1 MVRFARGVCLLVAV
15 AWVVSCGGGGGTP
28 TTPSNTTPPPP
39 AVTLGSVTVT
49 APAPAAKVGD
59 SAQFTATAVMSNS
72 TTQTVTTQ
80 SSWQSSN
87 TAVATVTANGMVAAV
102 GAGEADIRATYQ
114 SVTGLAH
121 VVVTAVTS
129 SSFSLCGTIRG
140 ASNAPLSGAE
150 AEIRTGVDAGKRT
163 STDSSGNYCLT
174 AVRPG
179 TFSVRGS
186 KADYNLVDQNVT
198 VSGNTTLNFTLAP
211 IANPNPS
218 PTPDPTSF
226 SLCGTIRVA
235 TTNAALSG
243 AEAEIR
249 AGANAG
255 KKTTTDNSGSYC
267 LTAVQPGTFTVRAS
281 KTDYTLVD
289 QSVTVSGNTTLN
301 FTLAPTPTPTP
312 PPDPMP
318 VNMICNAAAYPSS
331 ASCGTPSA
339 VCNDNTLSCSQNRQ
353 GTCSSHDGVKCW
365 LCPGGLCNGGQSIS
379 QPYYSSVPLPWDNKR

>member
-1 MVRFARGVCLLVAV
+1 MVRFVRGLCLSVAL
-15 AWVVSCGGGGGTP
+15 AWVMSCGGGGGGTP

-49 APAPAAKVGD
+49 APASSAKVGD

-87 TAVATVTANGMVAAV
+87 TTVATVTVTGMVAAV

-121 VVVTAVTS
+121 IVVTAVTP

-163 STDSSGNYCLT
+163 STDSGGNYCLT

-186 KADYNLVDQNVT
+186 KADYNYVDQNVT
-198 VSGNTTLNFTLAP
+198 VSGNTPLNFTLAP
-211 IANPNPS
+211 ISNPNPS
-218 PTPDPTSF
+218 PTPDPTLF
-226 SLCGTIRVA
+226 SLCGTIRA
-235 TTNAALSG
+235 STTVAALSG
-243 AEAEIR
+243 ADVEILS
-249 AGANAG
+249 GPNAG
-255 KKTTTDNSGSYC
+255 KKGATDNAGAYC
-267 LTAVQPGTFTVRAS
+267 ITSLRWHHDRESTAERLQLG
-281 KTDYTLVD
+281 
-289 QSVTVSGNTTLN
+289 G
-301 FTLAPTPTPTP
+301 
-312 PPDPMP
+312 PD
-318 VNMICNAAAYPSS
+318 
-331 ASCGTPSA
+331 
-339 VCNDNTLSCSQNRQ
+339 
-353 GTCSSHDGVKCW
+353 SHGVK
-365 LCPGGLCNGGQSIS
+365 Q
-379 QPYYSSVPLPWDNKR
+379 YDA